1 MEVFVLAKVV
11 LRNGESQDKLLKRFR
26 KKVIRSGVLG
36 EVRKRRWFVSRN
48 EQRRLEK
55 KKTARRIQKRRRHRK
70 NRLGY

>member
-1 MEVFVLAKVV
+1 MAKVV
-11 LRNGESQDKLLKRFR
+11 LKNGESQEKLLKRFK

-48 EQRRLEK
+48 EQRRIEK
-55 KKTARRIQKRRRHRK
+55 KKTTRRIQKHRRQRK